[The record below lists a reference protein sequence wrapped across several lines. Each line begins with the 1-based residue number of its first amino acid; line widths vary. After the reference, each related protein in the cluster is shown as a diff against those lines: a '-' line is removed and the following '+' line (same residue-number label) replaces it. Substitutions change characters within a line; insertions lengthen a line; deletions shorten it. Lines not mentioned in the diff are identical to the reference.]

1 MRRMAGGGSFR
12 YTKWD
17 PFLILSQMSAL
28 QCIYYVSL
36 GIWIFFFD
44 ILSGTPRSLDQIFKY
59 QTLLAS
65 SWIGNLQIAA
75 FLFNALTCSL
85 GLWYVVQ
92 RTKQCLDY
100 TCTVHLFHVIFCW
113 YFNGVL
119 PNYLSWWII
128 NLICVTV
135 MCVGGEFLCMRTELR
150 AIPVSM
156 SNTKV
161 DL

>member
-1 MRRMAGGGSFR
+1 MNIKNAQKVRENVMVGKKKGAYVVYEWLRRMAGGGSFR

-44 ILSGTPRSLDQIFKY
+44 VLSGTPRSLDQIFKY

-75 FLFNALTCSL
+75 FLFNALT
-85 GLWYVVQ
+85 W
-92 RTKQCLDY
+92 
-100 TCTVHLFHVIFCW
+100 
-113 YFNGVL
+113 
-119 PNYLSWWII
+119 
-128 NLICVTV
+128 
-135 MCVGGEFLCMRTELR
+135 
-150 AIPVSM
+150 
-156 SNTKV
+156 
-161 DL
+161 

>member
-1 MRRMAGGGSFR
+1 MVGKKKVLKYVVYEWLRRMAGGGSFR

-44 ILSGTPRSLDQIFKY
+44 VLSGTPRSLDQIFKY

-75 FLFNALTCSL
+75 FLFNALT
-85 GLWYVVQ
+85 W
-92 RTKQCLDY
+92 
-100 TCTVHLFHVIFCW
+100 
-113 YFNGVL
+113 
-119 PNYLSWWII
+119 
-128 NLICVTV
+128 
-135 MCVGGEFLCMRTELR
+135 
-150 AIPVSM
+150 
-156 SNTKV
+156 
-161 DL
+161 